1 MQSPAPAA
9 LNPKPA
15 LPFYNADKCLSVKG
29 YLCFRDKDRE
39 HICSNSCSNYSYCRS
54 SCSNIRR
61 IQPVLTSGQDSHP
74 VARQIPPHT
83 ASIHLVFNLPKFS
96 HNAPLLSTLFSL
108 LELIKFKT
116 LVRQNTPI
124 SSGGKTQTLADI
136 FSCLLREKWSC
147 IWMETCFSL
156 NNCSYT
162 LCIRNESDLMLNHSI
177 YSTPISCM
185 FTLKLTESFKLK
197 SEFIITQY
205 WFIILQKRQR
215 SKLSTENW
223 HCWVTDFDRPPAY
236 CRSRTLSHYSF
247 SFT

>member
-1 MQSPAPAA
+1 MHINTFLSKVICVWEIKTGNTYVVIAVQTIATVDPPVQTSGGFSPSSPAARI
-9 LNPKPA
+9 LIQS
-15 LPFYNADKCLSVKG
+15 LVK
-29 YLCFRDKDRE
+29 
-39 HICSNSCSNYSYCRS
+39 
-54 SCSNIRR
+54 
-61 IQPVLTSGQDSHP
+61 
-74 VARQIPPHT
+74 
-83 ASIHLVFNLPKFS
+83 
-96 HNAPLLSTLFSL
+96 SL
-108 LELIKFKT
+108 LTPLPSIWCSTFPSSPTMLLFYLHCSPCWSFKSSR
-116 LVRQNTPI
+116 LWFRQNTPI

-136 FSCLLREKWSC
+136 FSRLLREKWSC